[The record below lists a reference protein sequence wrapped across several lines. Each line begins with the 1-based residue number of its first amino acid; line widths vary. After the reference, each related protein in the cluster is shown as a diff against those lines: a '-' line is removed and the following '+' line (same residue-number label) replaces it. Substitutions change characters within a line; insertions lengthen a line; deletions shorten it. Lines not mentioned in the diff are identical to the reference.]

1 MKIKLVIVD
10 DHDILREGIRA
21 RLQDHD
27 KFEIIGEGRNGQ
39 EAVDLYQRLHPDIV
53 LTDISMPIMNGLDA
67 ATKILAAD
75 KDAKII
81 FLSVY
86 DDPEYIAKAV
96 SIGAKG
102 FVLKDVSKPEMVNAI
117 CRVSQ
122 GGRYF
127 GPGVSTIMSET
138 PPIQD
143 FGLTRRET
151 DVLARIAKGR
161 TNKEIASALNL
172 SVRTIESHRSSI
184 RDKTGGGNAIALA
197 KIASDLNL

>member
-1 MKIKLVIVD
+1 MKTKLVIVD

-21 RLQDHD
+21 RLKDHD
-27 KFEIIGEGRNGQ
+27 KFDIIGEGRNGQ
-39 EAVDLYQRLHPDIV
+39 EAIDLYHCCKPDIV

-86 DDPEYIAKAV
+86 DDPEYVTKAI

-102 FVLKDVSKPEMVNAI
+102 FILKDVSKPEMVNAI
-117 CRVSQ
+117 CRVAQ

-127 GPGVSTIMSET
+127 GPSVTTKLSET
-138 PPIQD
+138 SPVED
-143 FGLTRRET
+143 FGLTKREC
-151 DVLARIAKGR
+151 DVLGRIAKGI
-161 TNKEIASALNL
+161 THKEIAIALNL
-172 SVRTIESHRSSI
+172 TVRTLESHRSSI
-184 RDKTGGGNAIALA
+184 RTNTGGGNAITLA